1 MNNLQML
8 SMINNFPIG
17 STPTSRTEVLSKAEI
32 ISFLSRFQEQFSTV
46 ENVDER
52 EMMVRTFLGEVLAL
66 DEKEVIPSLA
76 QAESILK
83 LSSGFVQDYGKVQ
96 YIKEQNPDFDR
107 TYDMIANGLGLV
119 NEAPRKSR

>member
-1 MNNLQML
+1 MNNLQMA

-17 STPTSRTEVLSKAEI
+17 STPTSRTELLSKAEI

-83 LSSGFVQDYGKVQ
+83 LSSGFVQDYSKVQ

-119 NEAPRKSR
+119 NEASRKSR

>member
-1 MNNLQML
+1 MNNLQMV

-17 STPTSRTEVLSKAEI
+17 STPTSRIELLSKAEI

-52 EMMVRTFLGEVLAL
+52 QMMVRTFLGEVLAL
-66 DEKEVIPSLA
+66 DEKDVIPSLA

-83 LSSGFVQDYGKVQ
+83 LSSGFVQDYSKVQ
-96 YIKEQNPDFDR
+96 YI
-107 TYDMIANGLGLV
+107 
-119 NEAPRKSR
+119 

>member
-1 MNNLQML
+1 MNNLQMV

-17 STPTSRTEVLSKAEI
+17 STPTSRTELLSKAEI

-66 DEKEVIPSLA
+66 DEKEVIPSLS

-83 LSSGFVQDYGKVQ
+83 LSSGFVQDYSKVQ

>member
-1 MNNLQML
+1 MNNLQMV

-17 STPTSRTEVLSKAEI
+17 STPTSRTELLSKAEI

>member
-17 STPTSRTEVLSKAEI
+17 SAPTSRTELLSKAEI

-66 DEKEVIPSLA
+66 DENEVIPSLA

>member
-1 MNNLQML
+1 MNNLQMV

-17 STPTSRTEVLSKAEI
+17 STPTSRTEFLSKAEI
-32 ISFLSRFQEQFSTV
+32 ISFLSRFQEQFSTI

-107 TYDMIANGLGLV
+107 TYDMIANSLGLV

>member
-1 MNNLQML
+1 MNNLQMV

-17 STPTSRTEVLSKAEI
+17 STPTSRTELLSKAEI

-83 LSSGFVQDYGKVQ
+83 LSSGFAQDYSKVQ

-119 NEAPRKSR
+119 NEASRKSR

>member
-1 MNNLQML
+1 MNNLQMV

-17 STPTSRTEVLSKAEI
+17 STPTSRTELLSKAEI

-83 LSSGFVQDYGKVQ
+83 LSSGFVQDYSKVQ

-119 NEAPRKSR
+119 NEASRKSR

>member
-1 MNNLQML
+1 MNNLQMV

-17 STPTSRTEVLSKAEI
+17 STPTSRTELLSKAEI

-83 LSSGFVQDYGKVQ
+83 LSSGFVQDYSKVQ

-119 NEAPRKSR
+119 NETPRKSR

>member
-1 MNNLQML
+1 MNNLQMV

-17 STPTSRTEVLSKAEI
+17 STPTSRTELLSKAEI

-83 LSSGFVQDYGKVQ
+83 LSSGFVQDYSKVQ

-119 NEAPRKSR
+119 NEVPRKSR